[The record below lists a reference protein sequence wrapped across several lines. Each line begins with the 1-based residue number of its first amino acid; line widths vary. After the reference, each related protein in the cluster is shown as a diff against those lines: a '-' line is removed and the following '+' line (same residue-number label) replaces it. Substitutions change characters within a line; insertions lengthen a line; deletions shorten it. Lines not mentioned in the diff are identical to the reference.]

1 MEPNRICNQPA
12 RSEYQRG
19 TQHRCGRETK
29 FFICGINADGTR
41 WAEMV
46 CGLHD
51 RSIGR
56 KNLHRAYPWMSYDDI
71 LRWDMEMGREYTSRE
86 GR

>member
-1 MEPNRICNQPA
+1 MEQNRTCNRPA
-12 RSEYQRG
+12 KSGYRSG
-19 TQHRCGRETK
+19 SWHRCGRETK

-51 RSIGR
+51 RSVGR
-56 KNLHRAYPWMSYDDI
+56 RNLHRWHPEMSRDDI
-71 LRWDMEMGREYTSRE
+71 VKWDMAMGREYRN
-86 GR
+86 